1 MKVTTFGLDLAKNV
15 FQLHWVEPETG
26 EVKRRALKRDQV
38 LKFFA
43 QRSAAVVAM
52 EACGSAHDW
61 ARKLIELGHDARLIA
76 PQFVRPFV
84 RSNKTDAADAQ
95 AIWEAAQRP
104 ERRFVAVKSV
114 HQQAVL
120 MLHRVREQRVKMR
133 TMQINQL
140 RGLLYEFG
148 AILPAGRHKAMA
160 QVAQALAQLE
170 ETLPAMAL
178 EVLRE
183 QCAGIEALSA
193 EIEAIERKL
202 AAWRKEDEAAQ
213 RLMAIPG
220 VGLLTATAAVATVGD
235 ARVFR
240 SGREFA
246 AFLGLVP
253 RQSGTGGRVK
263 LLGISK
269 RGDGYLRRLL
279 IHGAR
284 AVVTHARVREPW
296 LEALLARR
304 PLNTVIVALANKMA
318 RTIWAL
324 LAYGRHYERRGQ
336 ALEGA

>member
-1 MKVTTFGLDLAKNV
+1 M
-15 FQLHWVEPETG
+15 
-26 EVKRRALKRDQV
+26 
-38 LKFFA
+38 
-43 QRSAAVVAM
+43 
-52 EACGSAHDW
+52 
-61 ARKLIELGHDARLIA
+61 
-76 PQFVRPFV
+76 
-84 RSNKTDAADAQ
+84 
-95 AIWEAAQRP
+95 
-104 ERRFVAVKSV
+104 AVKSV

-148 AILPAGRHKAMA
+148 VILPAGRHKAMT
-160 QVAQALAQLE
+160 QVAQALARLE
-170 ETLPAMAL
+170 DTLPAMAL
-178 EVLRE
+178 EALRE
-183 QCAGIEALSA
+183 QCASIEALSA
-193 EIEAIERKL
+193 QIEEIERKL
-202 AAWRKEDEAAQ
+202 AAWRKEDEAAK
-213 RLMAIPG
+213 RLMQVPG

-235 ARVFR
+235 AKVFS

-284 AVVTHARVREPW
+284 AVITHAKARDPW
-296 LEALLARR
+296 VEALLARR
-304 PLNTVIVALANKMA
+304 PLNAVVVALANKMA

-324 LAYGRHYERRGQ
+324 LAHGRYYEPRAQ
-336 ALEGA
+336 ALGCA